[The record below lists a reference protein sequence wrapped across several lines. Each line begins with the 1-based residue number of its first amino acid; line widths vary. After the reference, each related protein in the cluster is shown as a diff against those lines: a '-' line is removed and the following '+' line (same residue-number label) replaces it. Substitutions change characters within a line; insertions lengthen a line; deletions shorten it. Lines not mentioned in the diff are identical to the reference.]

1 MSRTLQMATCK
12 KEVKD
17 TVKKIDDRKQICEIL
32 VTAMSTMDSVADRAH
47 YFMLSIYG

>member
-1 MSRTLQMATCK
+1 MATCIE
-12 KEVKD
+12 EVKA

-32 VTAMSTMDSVADRAH
+32 VTASVTDRAH